1 MEAVPDSRTRS
12 SSGDIVYV
20 SPRVEH
26 TEYFTAHLMGT
37 CRMSSIADGGVVKP
51 TGESWDLPGLYIA
64 DASVMPG
71 TIGVNP
77 QVTVMAL
84 ARLIGESIST
94 N

>member
-1 MEAVPDSRTRS
+1 
-12 SSGDIVYV
+12 
-20 SPRVEH
+20 
-26 TEYFTAHLMGT
+26 MGT

-51 TGESWDLPGLYIA
+51 TGESWDLPGLYVA

-84 ARLIGESIST
+84 ARLIGESIAS